1 MNSAETTEP
10 RTPVLISFS
19 GIDGAGKS
27 TQIEKLC
34 GQLSRAGLS
43 VKQLAFW
50 DNVVPL
56 ARLRAGFSHKFLD
69 SDGGIGAP
77 DKPVHRNDKNVRT
90 WYLSLARC
98 VLFLIDA
105 LCLRRVVAA
114 ARKGGPDVIVFDRYI
129 YDQLAILPLEHPV
142 GRACVRFILG
152 MVPAPDVAY
161 LLDADPEAAGKR
173 KPEYPL
179 DFLRR
184 YRSTYLRLQTT
195 AGMALIPPL
204 AVGEVHDAIMQKF
217 ESVCGLRVVG
227 LSSGRMVSAG

>member
-1 MNSAETTEP
+1 
-10 RTPVLISFS
+10 VLISFS

-34 GQLSRAGLS
+34 CRLSHAGLS

-69 SDGGIGAP
+69 SEGGIGAP
-77 DKPVHRNDKNVRT
+77 EKPVHRNDKNVRA

-98 VLFLIDA
+98 GLFLIDA
-105 LCLRRVVAA
+105 LFLRRVVAD
-114 ARKGGPDVIVFDRYI
+114 ARKGGADVIVFDRYI
-129 YDQLAILPLEHPV
+129 YDQLAILPLDHSV
-142 GRACVRFILG
+142 GRACARFILG
-152 MVPAPDVAY
+152 LVPAPDVAY
-161 LLDADPEAAGKR
+161 LLDADPDAAIKR

-184 YRSTYLRLQTT
+184 YRSTYLRLQRT
-195 AGMALIPPL
+195 AGLALIPPL
-204 AVGEVHDAIMQKF
+204 TVDEVHDAIVRKF
-217 ESVCGLRVVG
+217 ESVSVCN
-227 LSSGRMVSAG
+227 LSGSFDSGSHARSLPTEKA